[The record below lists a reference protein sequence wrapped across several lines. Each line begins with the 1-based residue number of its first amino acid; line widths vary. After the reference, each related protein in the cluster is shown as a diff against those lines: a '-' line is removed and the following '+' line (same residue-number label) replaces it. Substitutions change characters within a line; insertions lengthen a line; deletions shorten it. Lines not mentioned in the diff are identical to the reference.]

1 MQKKDIQAL
10 AEKSALISDTF
21 SRILGA
27 EAALDDRGRLAMAC
41 LSLSLDHR
49 EAILLLVHSGA
60 YPSATALQRPLLEAF
75 VTGAWIDSCAADK
88 DVQAIIQLK
97 RPPPKFETMSQ
108 QLRKTH
114 AFGSWFEE
122 FRIHYNILGDY
133 AHGHLRQLSRWLG
146 PRSIEPRYSVE
157 QMAEV
162 LRHTDLVGIMAA
174 IHRQKISGRPTD
186 QLITLLDEVLK
197 ERPTEKKMPTVQ

>member
-1 MQKKDIQAL
+1 MQKKEIQVL
-10 AEKSALISDTF
+10 AEKSVLISDAF

-27 EAALDDRGRLAMAC
+27 EAALNERGRLAMAC

-75 VTGAWIDSCAADK
+75 VTGAWIDCCASDRE
-88 DVQAIIQLK
+88 VQSILQHI
-97 RPPPKFETMSQ
+97 RPPPKFETMCQ
-108 QLRKTH
+108 QLRTTH
-114 AFGSWFEE
+114 AYGSWFEE
-122 FRIHYNILGDY
+122 FRNHYNILGDY

-146 PRSIEPRYSVE
+146 PQSIEPRYSVE

-162 LRHTDLVGIMAA
+162 LRHTDLVGILAA
-174 IHRQKISGRPTD
+174 INREKISGRSTD
-186 QLITLLDEVLK
+186 QLLTVLDEVLK
-197 ERPTEKKMPTVQ
+197 ERSTEEKMPPAQ

>member
-1 MQKKDIQAL
+1 MQKEEIEAL
-10 AEKSALISDTF
+10 AEKSALISDAF
-21 SRILGA
+21 SKILGA
-27 EAALDDRGRLAMAC
+27 EAALDDRGRLAMAY

-49 EAILLLVHSGA
+49 EGILLLVQRGA
-60 YPSATALQRPLLEAF
+60 NRSATALQRPLLEAF
-75 VTGAWIDSCAADK
+75 VTGAWIDSCATEK
-88 DVQAIIQLK
+88 EVQGIMQLK
-97 RPPPKFETMSQ
+97 RSPPKFETMSQ

-133 AHGHLRQLSRWLG
+133 AHGHRRQLSRWIEA
-146 PRSIEPRYSVE
+146 RSIEPRYSVE

-174 IHRQKISGRPTD
+174 IHREKISGRPTD
-186 QLITLLDEVLK
+186 QLITMLDEVLK
-197 ERPTEKKMPTVQ
+197 DRPTAEKIPPAQ

>member
-1 MQKKDIQAL
+1 MQKKEIAAL
-10 AEKSALISDTF
+10 AQKSVLISDAF

-27 EAALDDRGRLAMAC
+27 EAALNERGRLAMAY

-75 VTGAWIDSCAADK
+75 VSGAWIDACATDK
-88 DVQAIIQLK
+88 DIQSIMQLK
-97 RPPPKFETMSQ
+97 RTPPKFETMSQ
-108 QLRKTH
+108 QLRKAH
-114 AFGSWFEE
+114 DLGSWFEE

-133 AHGHLRQLSRWLG
+133 AHGHRRQLSRWMG
-146 PRSIEPRYSVE
+146 PGSIEPRYSVE

-174 IHRQKISGRPTD
+174 IHREKISGRPTD
-186 QLITLLDEVLK
+186 QLLPLLDEVLK
-197 ERPTEKKMPTVQ
+197 ERPAEEKMPPAQ